1 MDRLLTI
8 GTGGQHFCRATLY
21 KVVIILI
28 TVVGA
33 LFGIANAAYCNT
45 HLWSSKLW
53 FIHFSTSFWV
63 CTSPSL
69 KGCKRAQGDQRR
81 HQGVSVVLLIKRFS
95 CSSRSVSTIFLPSH
109 TKKTSTTEFVETCSQ
124 NVLFSHSWPWK
135 SSLFTRGKK
144 IDKHSWATR
153 WAFVTHKIFYVQA
166 HTHKD
171 NTSWHDLFSA
181 MTWIHA
187 L

>member
-1 MDRLLTI
+1 MMDRLLTI

-81 HQGVSVVLLIKRFS
+81 HQGVSVALLMKRFS
-95 CSSRSVSTIFLPSH
+95 CSSRSVSTIFLPPCLS
-109 TKKTSTTEFVETCSQ
+109 TPNLTSS
-124 NVLFSHSWPWK
+124 LSHSI
-135 SSLFTRGKK
+135 S
-144 IDKHSWATR
+144 
-153 WAFVTHKIFYVQA
+153 
-166 HTHKD
+166 
-171 NTSWHDLFSA
+171 FSRA
-181 MTWIHA
+181 EPFQLILLA
-187 L
+187 R